1 MISKADSQTLTFVA
15 VKKSLGQEL
24 AKTIL
29 SALLTIEFC
38 NYFVVSGA
46 IQPCLRKTA
55 DVDMVAQNG
64 FRLVYPEFS
73 QAEL

>member
-1 MISKADSQTLTFVA
+1 MISKADRQTLTFVA

-38 NYFVVSGA
+38 NYFAVSGA
-46 IQPCLRKTA
+46 IST
-55 DVDMVAQNG
+55 D
-64 FRLVYPEFS
+64 
-73 QAEL
+73 